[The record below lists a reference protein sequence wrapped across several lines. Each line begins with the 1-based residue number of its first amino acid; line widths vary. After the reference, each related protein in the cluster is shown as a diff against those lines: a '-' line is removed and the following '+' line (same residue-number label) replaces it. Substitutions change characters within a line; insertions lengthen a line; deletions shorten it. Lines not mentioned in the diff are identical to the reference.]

1 LIRADPGCKA
11 EMVVLLGS
19 ALLKLALPK
28 DGHGT
33 QHDGLAQATEANKNQ
48 PFPMVLAA
56 RKTAKKALIS
66 RKIGQQTKA

>member
-1 LIRADPGCKA
+1 
-11 EMVVLLGS
+11 MVVLLGS

-48 PFPMVLAA
+48 PFPMVLVAG
-56 RKTAKKALIS
+56 KTAKKALNI
-66 RKIGQQTKA
+66 RKIGRKPMHNKR